1 MKCLIYLQKHDA
13 ETLLWKAVYYRPIEE
28 FRCGLVCSFW
38 FGVLGTSQQA
48 LCNLEKH
55 PAH

>member
-48 LCNLEKH
+48 ICNLEKH